1 MNGSTS
7 VQVIVQ
13 ANVHACD
20 LFLFFSP
27 PGTHIFWEA
36 RVIAYHLGHVVGYIC
51 SLGAD
56 LVAPSWKN
64 PATIIWFSK
73 KGCIYICYKN
83 EQSQ

>member
-20 LFLFFSP
+20 LFFIFGP
-27 PGTHIFWEA
+27 PGTQIFWEA
-36 RVIAYHLGHVVGYIC
+36 RVLAYHLGDVVGYIC

-73 KGCIYICYKN
+73 KKGYLHML
-83 EQSQ
+83 